1 MTSKPFSWNDNL
13 SEEAQEDFSAIKD
26 KLSYGA
32 ATTIGMALAKLW
44 LLEKQGC
51 KVKEGDADETCD

>member
-1 MTSKPFSWNDNL
+1 MSEIISSKFSWNDNL
-13 SEEAQEDFSAIKD
+13 SEIAQEDFAMIKD

-32 ATTIGMALAKLW
+32 ITTIGMALAKLW

-51 KVKEGDADETCD
+51 KVKEGDTE